1 MDFKKYLKQK
11 ELSKTTIKAYQY
23 HVLNFITFLDKDNTE
38 IEQCTEKEVMLYMGD
53 VQKKGVDNITRKLR
67 LYALKHFFNFQ
78 IETGKRE
85 NNPAKRIKITGSQK
99 QKLYPI
105 LSPQELQALYEN
117 YTVPQKDDKRSHHN
131 WFTNYRISKE
141 RNKVIL
147 GLLINQGITT
157 AEINRIL
164 IDDLDLRKGT
174 IDIRGGKIG
183 NDRTLEL
190 KSNQIMDIME
200 YLYKTRPEILKFY
213 QIDKAPLLEGLG
225 RLFLSTPAS
234 GQTTAKETEKLE
246 IFKRLTQDL
255 KAQNPKFINFLQV
268 RSSVIT
274 QWLKTYNLRQVQYK
288 AGHKH
293 IISTEAYLI
302 NDTDDLKNEID
313 NYHPIG

>member
-1 MDFKKYLKQK
+1 MDFKRYLKQK

-38 IEQCTEKEVMLYMGD
+38 IEQCTEKEVMLFMGY
-53 VQKKGVDNITRKLR
+53 VQQKGADTITRKLR

-117 YTVPQKDDKRSHHN
+117 YQIPQKDDKRSHHN

-147 GLLINQGITT
+147 GLLVNQGITT
-157 AEINRIL
+157 AEVNRIL
-164 IDDLDLRKGT
+164 IDDLDLRKGR

-200 YLYKTRPEILKFY
+200 YQYTTRNE
-213 QIDKAPLLEGLG
+213 LLQYHNKQTKQ
-225 RLFLSTPAS
+225 LFLSTPAS
-234 GQTTAKETEKLE
+234 GQTTVKEVEKLE

>member
-1 MDFKKYLKQK
+1 MDFKAYLKQK
-11 ELSKTTIKAYQY
+11 ELSKTTVKAYQY

-38 IEQCTEKEVMLYMGD
+38 IEQCTEKEVMLFMGY
-53 VQKKGVDNITRKLR
+53 VQKKGVDNITRKLQ

-117 YTVPQKDDKRSHHN
+117 YQIPQKDDKRSHHN

-147 GLLINQGITT
+147 GLLVNQGITT
-157 AEINRIL
+157 AEVNRIL

-174 IDIRGGKIG
+174 IDIRGGRIG
-183 NDRTLEL
+183 KDRTLEL

-200 YLYKTRPEILKFY
+200 YQYTTRNE
-213 QIDKAPLLEGLG
+213 LLQYHNKQTKQ
-225 RLFLSTPAS
+225 LFLSTPAS
-234 GQTTAKETEKLE
+234 GQTTVKEVEKLE